1 MLLLFHHICSH
12 CHDRLDGLLVGLAL
26 GVVLALVHLVA
37 QGILGSGGTVKEE
50 LLVDILWIEY
60 MKGLTECQ
68 RRHRSPWR
76 PACWPPSQCHWWPAG
91 PSRKRSW
98 RPA

>member
-1 MLLLFHHICSH
+1 MLLFFHHICSR

-50 LLVDILWIEY
+50 LLVAIL
-60 MKGLTECQ
+60 
-68 RRHRSPWR
+68 
-76 PACWPPSQCHWWPAG
+76 
-91 PSRKRSW
+91 
-98 RPA
+98 